1 MIKIV
6 KNSLVITIPVKKV
19 MSLLEEQING
29 EPTEQLIE
37 QPVEPVDTTTGD
49 ITGGE
54 PTTEVVPEGSV
65 LPTPEA
71 EGNTPVQQ

>member
-6 KNSLVITIPVKKV
+6 KSNLVITIPVKKV

-37 QPVEPVDTTTGD
+37 QPVDTTTGD

-54 PTTEVVPEGSV
+54 PTPEVVSEGSV